1 MRCKKYLEKFFLSCL
16 VSEIQLF
23 VYIFGWISKWPPEV
37 WKGSLVKF
45 FEVSYYQKKSSFYTK
60 IHFCKKFEE
69 KISSIFQKIW
79 NSLGVF
85 HILRKHH
92 EGGSSQISMHGF
104 TYLNTVNHH
113 KPLTPFSWHSF
124 SLTILYSCML
134 LNSWTKPLL
143 SPTIKLCWNT
153 VF

>member
-1 MRCKKYLEKFFLSCL
+1 MRCLNVWESF
-16 VSEIQLF
+16 
-23 VYIFGWISKWPPEV
+23 IFWGAKS
-37 WKGSLVKF
+37 GSLTHATAVK
-45 FEVSYYQKKSSFYTK
+45 SA
-60 IHFCKKFEE
+60 
-69 KISSIFQKIW
+69 IFSDSTVKVPLKYVIW
-79 NSLGVF
+79 VQAAPVQCGYGTRTRTVRVF
-85 HILRKHH
+85 SNTNFDAEICFS
-92 EGGSSQISMHGF
+92 GSSQISMHGF